1 MTSKFDIP
9 CSLLAIGLTLSP
21 SIIPHLLRNRTF
33 LVPCSL
39 LGCHFLL
46 LSFLIYFE
54 IGHSLFLVRYWD
66 VTFSFYHSSFTS
78 KSDIPCSLFAIGL
91 SLSPSIIPP
100 LPRNLTFL
108 VPCSLLGYHLL
119 LPSFLIYLVIRHFI
133 PRW

>member
-54 IGHSLFLVRYWD
+54 IGHSLFLVRYWV

-91 SLSPSIIPP
+91 SLSPSIIPH
-100 LPRNLTFL
+100 LPGNSTFH
-108 VPCSLLGYHLL
+108 S
-119 LPSFLIYLVIRHFI
+119 SMVIVISKVTTI
-133 PRW
+133 PIFAGIMEVFTQN